1 MKKSVGLLN
10 QFEISL
16 FGAKDIPVQENEVQ
30 LYFISNVKGIYLY
43 YNCKLK
49 LKQLND
55 YDFF

>member
-30 LYFISNVKGIYLY
+30 LYFISNVKGIY
-43 YNCKLK
+43 
-49 LKQLND
+49 
-55 YDFF
+55 